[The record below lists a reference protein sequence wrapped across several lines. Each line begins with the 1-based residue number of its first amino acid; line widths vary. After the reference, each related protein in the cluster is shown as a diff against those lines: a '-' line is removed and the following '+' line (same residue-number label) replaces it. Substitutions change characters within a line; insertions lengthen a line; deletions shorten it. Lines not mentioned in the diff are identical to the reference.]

1 MGTARAFELAQV
13 NVGRLLAPI
22 DSAEIAEFVAGL
34 EPINRLADRSPGF
47 LWRLTTPDGDA
58 TAIRPFDD
66 DLILVN
72 MSVWD
77 SLESLRA
84 FTYSSAHVGVLGRRR
99 EWFERMTTAHM
110 ALWWV
115 KAGHRPTVVEA
126 RVRLERLRRD
136 GPTPLAFTFRM
147 SFEPDVAGTSRRP

>member
-1 MGTARAFELAQV
+1 MGADRPFELAQV

-22 DSAEIAEFVAGL
+22 DAAEIAEFVAQL
-34 EPINRLADRSPGF
+34 EPINALADGSPGF
-47 LWRLTTPDGDA
+47 KWRLTTSEGNA
-58 TAIRPFDD
+58 TALRPFDD

-99 EWFERMTTAHM
+99 EWFERMETAHM

-115 KAGHRPTVVEA
+115 PAGHRPAVDEA
-126 RVRLERLRRD
+126 RDRLELLRRD
-136 GPTPLAFTFRM
+136 GPTPLAFTFRTP
-147 SFEPDVAGTSRRP
+147 FELGRAATDHP